1 MHLTR
6 IEIRNFKSV
15 GGRQVINL
23 SRGLTVLTGRNG
35 SGKCVAPWTII
46 ERPWGGLA
54 VESLFKEASSEGVRI
69 KLVDGEYVIPLEREP
84 LISYQTLLG
93 RSVEAGVSAIFRR
106 PYEGLVLKI
115 ETENGRKIE
124 VTPEHRLMVA
134 DGKGAHRWIEA
145 SRLSEGMKIIV
156 IDEGK
161 TSLDVLN
168 RIVRNVWRGEVY
180 DIYVENIGSYV
191 TGDGVIVHN
200 SNLIDA
206 IRFALG
212 ENNPRLLR
220 IDRLSSLVN
229 DNAGR
234 EAETYVKI
242 TIDNSDSTIPG
253 QEKLITVARRM
264 GRDGESTYYLNG
276 RRTSKNVVEDTI
288 SSTGLSARGY
298 NIIPQGEISR
308 LADKNPVERRK
319 EIEQALGLA
328 QYDERKA
335 EALSNLQQAD
345 NNLRVAQARLQE
357 IDRRMLQLERERNI
371 LLRRRMLEKEV
382 ERMQMIINSFEYWR
396 LVRKLEEISRS
407 LEENTA
413 LRAKLE
419 AELASRQAEK
429 RSIIERM
436 EELLETAASATPD
449 AERIR
454 LQYELKDLEKRLGE
468 AFERLERNRS
478 ELNTV
483 RKELSKTRRKR
494 SKSIRKTASL
504 TEDYRRMLV
513 KRSSISTRI
522 LRLLSEKKRL
532 QEVEKQQEAEIS
544 SIMNRLILVNRD
556 LDRLMLEEENS
567 ERMLREVATYY
578 DSLKRRIGSLSRRR
592 KMETV
597 RKSRVVEKLADL
609 DRVLAE
615 RRRML
620 DEIMN
625 TVKILMSS
633 LDSFRIL
640 FAKVSGI
647 AGYAVQDERRRRVL
661 ELAKTI
667 LEKKSLSIYG
677 ILRESLWFP
686 KELSRAVESLAGDW
700 MDAVLVKG
708 SLDMLF
714 LMNFLGGKG
723 IGIKVLTS
731 EGEVNRKE
739 IPLELTKRGK
749 HMMDIV
755 KYPKSIEKHV
765 LKLFW
770 NSVVVNTTEDALVF
784 ARRGFRAATISGE
797 VFTVEG
803 GLVRENIEEKLESVR
818 SVVKSFSEKAGELA
832 RILEAMNNHV
842 RPVLNSKIVEAAS
855 IRSRLAEDLNTIDSR
870 MEELGEQ
877 LDTLTSEYLEASRRL
892 GQVFRKRDASKKRL
906 LERERTR
913 LKSLIVVREKS
924 ISRVRRRIRLIENE
938 LNGLEKKRE
947 ALKNRLALIENIVSN
962 LNRKAEEYRNT
973 EKTLSERIAKFRED
987 NRVVLSLTRDLKA
1000 RIEDLKGRIGENI
1013 EVIRED
1019 VEDRRRDLVSTI
1031 RKLDGEIEG
1040 LNAEINRVKDVE
1052 RKLLVD
1058 KEMSE
1063 NRIRE
1068 LKSRIPGQPLKVSE
1082 DKESFTEKYLNILRS
1097 ELEKVQ
1103 EVNMLAINQYE
1114 QEVYFY
1120 RNALERIN
1128 ELEEERR
1135 SIQEFMDD
1143 IERRKREA
1151 FLDGL
1156 NRINNYF
1163 STFFNKMTGGDGWLQ
1178 LEDPERPFEAGLT
1191 VYVRFPG
1198 KEARIISG
1206 VSGGEKSV
1214 AALCLIFAMQKLFP
1228 AAFYIFDEP
1237 DAHLDYVNIERMTE
1251 LLKEVSKESQI
1262 IIVSLRD
1269 VVVSKADKVI
1279 GVYVKNGFS
1288 RFIEMP
1294 VGRALEETTVVE

>member
-15 GGRQVINL
+15 GGRQVVNL
-23 SRGLTVLTGRNG
+23 SRGLTVVTGRNG

-46 ERPWGGLA
+46 EQPWGGLP
-54 VESLFKEASSEGVRI
+54 VESLFEELSQESVRI
-69 KLVDGEYVIPLEREP
+69 KLVDGEYVVPPGKETLTSYNPLLR
-84 LISYQTLLG
+84 
-93 RSVEAGVSAIFRR
+93 RVVEASVSAMFRK
-106 PYEGLVLKI
+106 PYEGSLLKM
-115 ETENGRKIE
+115 ETANGRLVE
-124 VTPEHRLMVA
+124 VTPEHRLMV
-134 DGKGAHRWIEA
+134 DYGNGVRRWVEA
-145 SRLSEGMKIIV
+145 SRLSEGMRIMV
-156 IDEGK
+156 MDGGK
-161 TSLDVLN
+161 TSFDVLN
-168 RIVRNVWRGEVY
+168 RIVWRNWKGEVY
-180 DIYVENIGSYV
+180 DIYVENVGSYV

-220 IDRLSSLVN
+220 TDRLSSLVN

-234 EAETYVKI
+234 ESETYVKI
-242 TIDNSDSTIPG
+242 TIDNSDSTMPG
-253 QEKLITVARRM
+253 QEKIITVARRM

-298 NIIPQGEISR
+298 NMIPQGEISR

-328 QYDERKA
+328 QYDEKKA

-382 ERMQMIINSFEYWR
+382 ERMQMIINSLEYWR
-396 LVRKLEEISRS
+396 LVRKLEEISLK
-407 LEENTA
+407 LEENIA
-413 LRAKLE
+413 MRSKLE
-419 AELASRQAEK
+419 SELEFKQSEK

-436 EELLETAASATPD
+436 EELLKTATSVTPD

-454 LQYELKDLEKRLGE
+454 LQYELKDLEKRLRE
-468 AFERLERNRS
+468 AFERLERNQV
-478 ELNTV
+478 ELKTIK
-483 RKELSKTRRKR
+483 RELSKTRRKR
-494 SKSIRKTASL
+494 SRSLRKTVSL
-504 TEDYRRMLV
+504 AEDYRSVLE
-513 KRSSISTRI
+513 KRASIKTRI
-522 LRLLSEKKRL
+522 LRLLNEKKKL
-532 QEVEKQQEAEIS
+532 QEAERKQADEVS
-544 SIMNRLILVNRD
+544 SFANRLMLVNRE
-556 LDRLMLEEENS
+556 LDRLVLEEENS
-567 ERMLREVATYY
+567 ERMMREVVAYY
-578 DSLKRRIGSLSRRR
+578 GSLKRRIGSLSRRR
-592 KMETV
+592 KMEMA

-609 DRVLAE
+609 DRVLEE
-615 RRRML
+615 RKRML

-640 FAKVSGI
+640 FAKASGI
-647 AGYAVQDERRRRVL
+647 ADYAIQYERRRRAL
-661 ELAKTI
+661 ELVKKVS
-667 LEKKSLSIYG
+667 EKKGLSIYG
-677 ILRESLWFP
+677 VLRDNLWFP
-686 KELSRAVESLAGDW
+686 KELNKAVENLAGDW
-700 MDAVLVKG
+700 MDAVLVKS

-723 IGIKVLTS
+723 VGIKVLTS
-731 EGEVNRKE
+731 EGEANRKE
-739 IPLELTKRGK
+739 IPFELSKRGK
-749 HMMDIV
+749 HAMDLV
-755 KYPKSIEKHV
+755 KYPRIIENHV

-770 NSVVVNTTEDALVF
+770 NSVVVNTAEDALVF
-784 ARRGFRAATISGE
+784 ARRGFRAATVNGE
-797 VFTVEG
+797 VFTFEG
-803 GLVRENIEEKLESVR
+803 GLVWENVEERLESIR
-818 SVVKSFSEKAGELA
+818 SVVKSFSEKASELSG
-832 RILEAMNNHV
+832 ILETMNNHV
-842 RPVLNSKIVEAAS
+842 RPVLSSKIIEASS

-877 LDTLTSEYLEASRRL
+877 LGTLTSEYLEASRRL
-892 GQVFRKRDASKKRL
+892 SQAFRRSDAGKKRQ
-906 LERERTR
+906 LERERMR
-913 LKSLIVVREKS
+913 LKSLISAKEKS
-924 ISRVRRRIRLIENE
+924 ISRIRRRIRLVEKE
-938 LNGLEKKRE
+938 LNRLERRREVCKKR
-947 ALKNRLALIENIVSN
+947 LTLIENIVSN
-962 LNRKAEEYRNT
+962 LRRKAEEYGSA
-973 EKTLSERIAKFRED
+973 EKALNDKIARVKDENRE
-987 NRVVLSLTRDLKA
+987 VLSLTRDLNAK
-1000 RIEDLKGRIGENI
+1000 IEDLKGRMGGNI
-1013 EVIRED
+1013 EVVREG
-1019 VEDRRRDLVSTI
+1019 VEDTRRDLVATI
-1031 RKLDGEIEG
+1031 RRLDREIEE
-1040 LNAEINRVKDVE
+1040 LNAEVNRVKDVE
-1052 RKLLVD
+1052 RRLLVD

-1063 NRIRE
+1063 NRIQE

-1082 DKESFTEKYLNILRS
+1082 DRERVTENYLNILRS

-1114 QEVYFY
+1114 QEVDFY

-1128 ELEEERR
+1128 ELEDERR
-1135 SIQEFMDD
+1135 SIQEFMED
-1143 IERRKREA
+1143 IEKRKREA

-1156 NRINNYF
+1156 NRINKYF

-1198 KEARIISG
+1198 KEARVISG

-1214 AALCLIFAMQKLFP
+1214 AALCLVFAMQKLFP

-1251 LLKEVSKESQI
+1251 LLKEVSSESQI

-1294 VGRALEETTVVE
+1294 AGKALEETTVVG

>member
-6 IEIRNFKSV
+6 IEISNFKSI
-15 GGRQVINL
+15 GGRQVVNL

-46 ERPWGGLA
+46 EQPWGGLA
-54 VESLFKEASSEGVRI
+54 VESFFKKASSEGIRI
-69 KLVDGEYVIPLEREP
+69 KLADGEYVIPLEREP
-84 LISYQTLLG
+84 LISYYTLLG
-93 RSVEAGVSAIFRR
+93 RSVEASVSAIFRK
-106 PYEGLVLKI
+106 PYKGWMLKV
-115 ETENGRKIE
+115 ETANGRKIE
-124 VTPEHRLMVA
+124 VTPEHRLMLA
-134 DGKGAHRWIEA
+134 DRKGAYKWVEA
-145 SRLSEGMKIIV
+145 SQLSEGMKIMV
-156 IDEGK
+156 IDGGK
-161 TSLDVLN
+161 ASLDVLN
-168 RIVRNVWRGEVY
+168 RIVRNIWRGEVY

-191 TGDGVIVHN
+191 TGDGLVVHN

-229 DNAGR
+229 DNAGK

-242 TIDNSDSTIPG
+242 TIDNSDLTIPG
-253 QEKLITVARRM
+253 QEKLITVSRRM

-276 RRTSKNVVEDTI
+276 RRTSKNVVEETI

-335 EALSNLQQAD
+335 EAISNLQQAD

-382 ERMQMIINSFEYWR
+382 EKMQMIINSFEYWR
-396 LVRKLEEISRS
+396 LTRKLEEISRS
-407 LEENTA
+407 LEENIA
-413 LRAKLE
+413 LQNKLE
-419 AELASRQAEK
+419 AEIASRQAEK
-429 RSIIERM
+429 KSLIERM

-454 LQYELKDLEKRLGE
+454 LQYELKDFEKRLGE
-468 AFERLERNRS
+468 AFEKLERNRS
-478 ELNTV
+478 ELNTIK
-483 RKELSKTRRKR
+483 RELSKTRRKR
-494 SKSIRKTASL
+494 SKRIRKTTRLAK
-504 TEDYRRMLV
+504 DYRRMV
-513 KRSSISTRI
+513 EKHSSINTRI
-522 LRLLSEKKRL
+522 LCLLNEKKRL
-532 QEVEKQQEAEIS
+532 QEVEKQQEAVVS
-544 SIMNRLILVNRD
+544 SMMNRLILINRD
-556 LDRLMLEEENS
+556 LDRLMLEEESS
-567 ERMLREVATYY
+567 ERMLREVITYY
-578 DSLKRRIGSLSRRR
+578 DNLKRKIGSLSIRR
-592 KMETV
+592 KRETV
-597 RKSRVVEKLADL
+597 RKSRIIEKLADL

-615 RRRML
+615 RRKML

-625 TVKILMSS
+625 TVTILMGS
-633 LDSFRIL
+633 LDSFRII
-640 FAKVSGI
+640 FAKASGI
-647 AGYAVQDERRRRVL
+647 ADYAIQDERRRRVL
-661 ELAKTI
+661 DLVKNVS
-667 LEKKSLSIYG
+667 EKKSLSIYG
-677 ILRESLWFP
+677 ILRENLWFP
-686 KELSRAVESLAGDW
+686 RELSRAVESLAGDW
-700 MDAVLVKG
+700 MDAVLVK
-708 SLDMLF
+708 STLDMLF
-714 LMNFLGGKG
+714 LINFLGGKG

-731 EGEVNRKE
+731 EGEVNKKE
-739 IPLELTKRGK
+739 IPLELSKRGK
-749 HMMDIV
+749 HVMDVV

-770 NSVVVNTTEDALVF
+770 NSIVVNTTEDALVF
-784 ARRGFRAATISGE
+784 ARRGFRAATINGE

-803 GLVRENIEEKLESVR
+803 GLVRENIEEKIESIR
-818 SVVKSFSEKAGELA
+818 RVVKSFSEKASELS
-832 RILEAMNNHV
+832 RILETMNSHV

-892 GQVFRKRDASKKRL
+892 SQIFKKQDTGKKRL
-906 LERERTR
+906 LEMERTR
-913 LKSLIVVREKS
+913 LKSLIAAREKN
-924 ISRVRRRIRLIENE
+924 ITRIRKRIKLIENE
-938 LNGLEKKRE
+938 LSMLEKKRE
-947 ALKNRLALIENIVSN
+947 FLKNRLVLIENIISN
-962 LNRKAEEYRNT
+962 LHRKVAEYRNT
-973 EKTLSERIAKFRED
+973 EKTFSEKIAKIRED
-987 NRVVLSLTRDLKA
+987 SREVLSLTRDLKA
-1000 RIEDLKGRIGENI
+1000 QIENLKGKMRGNI
-1013 EVIRED
+1013 EVVSEG
-1019 VEDRRRDLVSTI
+1019 VEDKRRNLVSTI
-1031 RKLDGEIEG
+1031 RKLDEEIEV
-1040 LNAEINRVKDVE
+1040 LNAEINRVKDIE

-1058 KEMSE
+1058 KEMNE
-1063 NRIRE
+1063 NRIQE
-1068 LKSRIPGQPLKVSE
+1068 LKNRIPGQPLKVSE
-1082 DKESFTEKYLNILRS
+1082 DKESLTEEYLNILRS

-1135 SIQEFMDD
+1135 SIQEFMED

-1156 NRINNYF
+1156 NRINKYF
-1163 STFFNKMTGGDGWLQ
+1163 SNFFNKMTGGDGWLQ

-1251 LLKEVSKESQI
+1251 LLKEVSKECQI

-1294 VGRALEETTVVE
+1294 VEKALEETTVVG

>member
-23 SRGLTVLTGRNG
+23 SRGLTVVTGRNG

-46 ERPWGGLA
+46 EQPWGGLP
-54 VESLFKEASSEGVRI
+54 VESLFEELSPESVRI
-69 KLVDGEYVIPLEREP
+69 KLVDGEYVVPCGKEALTSYNPLLR
-84 LISYQTLLG
+84 
-93 RSVEAGVSAIFRR
+93 RVVEASVSAMFRKS
-106 PYEGLVLKI
+106 YEGCLLKI
-115 ETENGRKIE
+115 ETANGRLVE
-124 VTPEHRLMVA
+124 VTPEHRLMV
-134 DGKGAHRWIEA
+134 DYGNGVRRWVEA
-145 SRLSEGMKIIV
+145 SRLSEGVRIMV
-156 IDEGK
+156 MDGGK
-161 TSLDVLN
+161 TSFDVLN
-168 RIVRNVWRGEVY
+168 RIVWRSWKGEVY
-180 DIYVENIGSYV
+180 DIYVENVGSYV

-220 IDRLSSLVN
+220 TDRLSSLVN

-234 EAETYVKI
+234 ESETYVKI
-242 TIDNSDSTIPG
+242 TIDNSDSTMPG
-253 QEKLITVARRM
+253 QEKIITVARRM

-298 NIIPQGEISR
+298 NMIPQGEISR

-328 QYDERKA
+328 QYDEKKA

-382 ERMQMIINSFEYWR
+382 ERMQMIINSLEYWR
-396 LVRKLEEISRS
+396 LARKLEEISLK
-407 LEENTA
+407 LEENVA
-413 LRAKLE
+413 MRSKLE
-419 AELASRQAEK
+419 LELESKQSEK

-436 EELLETAASATPD
+436 EELLETATPITPD

-454 LQYELKDLEKRLGE
+454 LQYELKDLEKRLRE
-468 AFERLERNRS
+468 AFERLERNRL
-478 ELNTV
+478 ELNTIK
-483 RKELSKTRRKR
+483 KELSKTRQKR
-494 SKSIRKTASL
+494 SRSLRKTVSLAS
-504 TEDYRRMLV
+504 DYRSILE
-513 KRSSISTRI
+513 KRSLINTLV
-522 LRLLSEKKRL
+522 LRLLSEKKKL
-532 QEVEKQQEAEIS
+532 QEAERKQADEVS
-544 SIMNRLILVNRD
+544 SVANRLMLVNRE
-556 LDRLMLEEENS
+556 LDRLVLEEENS
-567 ERMLREVATYY
+567 ERMLREVVAYY
-578 DSLKRRIGSLSRRR
+578 GSLKRRIGSLSRRR
-592 KMETV
+592 KMEMA

-609 DRVLAE
+609 DRVLEE
-615 RRRML
+615 RKRML
-620 DEIMN
+620 DEIVN

-647 AGYAVQDERRRRVL
+647 ADYAIQDERRRRAL
-661 ELAKTI
+661 ELVKNVS
-667 LEKKSLSIYG
+667 EKKGLSIYG
-677 ILRESLWFP
+677 VLRENLWFS
-686 KELSRAVESLAGDW
+686 KELNKAVESLAGDW
-700 MDAVLVKG
+700 MDAVLVKS

-723 IGIKVLTS
+723 VGIKVLTS
-731 EGEVNRKE
+731 EGEANRKE
-739 IPLELTKRGK
+739 IPFELSKRGR
-749 HMMDIV
+749 HVMDLV
-755 KYPKSIEKHV
+755 KYPRIIEKHV

-770 NSVVVNTTEDALVF
+770 NSVIVNTAEDALVF
-784 ARRGFRAATISGE
+784 ARRGFRAATVNGE
-797 VFTVEG
+797 VFTFEG
-803 GLVRENIEEKLESVR
+803 GLVRENVEERLESIR
-818 SVVKSFSEKAGELA
+818 SVVKSFSEKASELSG
-832 RILEAMNNHV
+832 ILETMNSHV
-842 RPVLNSKIVEAAS
+842 RPVLSSKIIEASS

-877 LDTLTSEYLEASRRL
+877 LGTLTSEYLEASRRL
-892 GQVFRKRDASKKRL
+892 SQAFRRSDAGKKRQ
-906 LERERTR
+906 LERERMR
-913 LKSLIVVREKS
+913 LKSLISAKEKS
-924 ISRVRRRIRLIENE
+924 IRRIRRRIRLVEKE
-938 LNGLEKKRE
+938 LNRLERHREVYKKR
-947 ALKNRLALIENIVSN
+947 LTLIENIAVN
-962 LNRKAEEYRNT
+962 LRRKAEEYRNA
-973 EKTLSERIAKFRED
+973 EKALNDKIARVKDENRE
-987 NRVVLSLTRDLKA
+987 VLSLTRDLNAK
-1000 RIEDLKGRIGENI
+1000 IEDLKGRMGGNM
-1013 EVIRED
+1013 EVVREE
-1019 VEDRRRDLVSTI
+1019 VEDTRRDLVATI
-1031 RKLDGEIEG
+1031 RKLDREIEG
-1040 LNAEINRVKDVE
+1040 LNAEVNKVKDVE
-1052 RKLLVD
+1052 RRLLVD

-1082 DKESFTEKYLNILRS
+1082 DKESVTENYLNILRS

-1114 QEVYFY
+1114 QEVDFY

-1135 SIQEFMDD
+1135 SIQEFMED
-1143 IERRKREA
+1143 IEKRKREA

-1156 NRINNYF
+1156 NRINKYF

-1198 KEARIISG
+1198 KEARVISG

-1214 AALCLIFAMQKLFP
+1214 AALCLVFAMQKLFP

-1251 LLKEVSKESQI
+1251 LLKEVSRESQI

-1294 VGRALEETTVVE
+1294 AGKALEETTVVG